1 MSIEEFKLLK
11 RIIAIAVFLSCF
23 YMVWPFIDVLAFSCA
38 FAYMT
43 KPIYDRLLPYLGKS
57 LSALVCLL
65 LFTIPTVILMLVVLK
80 EILLYVQTIDTN
92 AITNNILILL
102 NYFGINRTSVGEFN
116 QLLVQA
122 WEFIKPSIKSM
133 INQISLLPHIVIK
146 IVMIFFTTYYFLKD
160 GYKLKDAIL
169 YHVPEEYQ
177 YKTKIFLEYLN
188 ESYKNLF
195 IGNAF
200 TSLIIGI
207 IAGIGYYLIGVPNAL
222 FLAILTG
229 LFALLPIVGG
239 WTVYI
244 PLTIYYIISEDYIK
258 ALEIFIFGA
267 VFLSTLPDFVIRP
280 FVVKKEADLHPVLIL
295 IAFLIGPLTLGIKGF
310 ALGPM
315 IVGALNAIFATKIK
329 RKVEI

>member
-1 MSIEEFKLLK
+1 MSIEEFKLLR
-11 RIIAIAVFLSCF
+11 RIVAIAVFLSCF

-57 LSALVCLL
+57 ISALICIL

-80 EILLYVQTIDTN
+80 EVLLYVQTIDIN
-92 AITNNILILL
+92 AITNDILILL
-102 NYFGINRTSVGEFN
+102 NYFGINKTSVGEFN
-116 QLLVQA
+116 QLLIQA

-133 INQISLLPHIVIK
+133 INQISLLPHIAIK

-160 GYKLKDAIL
+160 GHKLKDVIL
-169 YHVPEEYQ
+169 YHVPEEHQ
-177 YKTKIFLEYLN
+177 YKTKIFLEHLN

-207 IAGIGYYLIGVPNAL
+207 IAGIGYYLIGVSNAL

-244 PLTIYYIISEDYIK
+244 PLTIYYIISKDYIR

-267 VFLSTLPDFVIRP
+267 IFLSTMPDFVIRP
-280 FVVKKEADLHPVLIL
+280 FVVK
-295 IAFLIGPLTLGIKGF
+295 
-310 ALGPM
+310 
-315 IVGALNAIFATKIK
+315 
-329 RKVEI
+329 

>member
-1 MSIEEFKLLK
+1 MRFEEFKYIRKGFIIGLL
-11 RIIAIAVFLSCF
+11 IMLLYIL
-23 YMVWPFIDVLAFSCA
+23 WPFIDVLAFSCA

-57 LSALVCLL
+57 ISALICIL

-80 EILLYVQTIDTN
+80 EVLLYVQTIDIN
-92 AITNNILILL
+92 AITNDILILL
-102 NYFGINRTSVGEFN
+102 NYFGINKTSVGEFN
-116 QLLVQA
+116 QLLIQA

-133 INQISLLPHIVIK
+133 INQISLLPHIAIK

-160 GYKLKDAIL
+160 GHKLKDVIL
-169 YHVPEEYQ
+169 YHVPEEHQ
-177 YKTKIFLEYLN
+177 YKTKIFLEHLN

-207 IAGIGYYLIGVPNAL
+207 IAGIGYYLIGVSNAL

-244 PLTIYYIISEDYIK
+244 PLTIYYIISKDYIR

-267 VFLSTLPDFVIRP
+267 IFLSTMPDFVIRP

-315 IVGALNAIFATKIK
+315 IVGALNAIFATKK
-329 RKVEI
+329 GED